1 LLKLHLR
8 IARDRDIGTMA
19 QGTHSAQ
26 FGSLENPGQL
36 RLLKVIDQLRELGVG
51 EDISLPQVRPLPVLL
66 EDVKHV
72 T

>member
-1 LLKLHLR
+1 
-8 IARDRDIGTMA
+8 MA

-26 FGSLENPGQL
+26 FGSWENPGQL
-36 RLLKVIDQLRELGVG
+36 RLLKVVDQLRELGVG
-51 EDISLPQVRPLPVLL
+51 ENISLPQVRPLPVLL

>member
-1 LLKLHLR
+1 
-8 IARDRDIGTMA
+8 MA
-19 QGTHSAQ
+19 QGTQ

-51 EDISLPQVRPLPVLL
+51 EDISLFQVRPLPVLL
-66 EDVKHV
+66 EDVNLM

>member
-1 LLKLHLR
+1 
-8 IARDRDIGTMA
+8 MA

-36 RLLKVIDQLRELGVG
+36 RLLKVIDQLRELGIG

-66 EDVKHV
+66 KDVKHV